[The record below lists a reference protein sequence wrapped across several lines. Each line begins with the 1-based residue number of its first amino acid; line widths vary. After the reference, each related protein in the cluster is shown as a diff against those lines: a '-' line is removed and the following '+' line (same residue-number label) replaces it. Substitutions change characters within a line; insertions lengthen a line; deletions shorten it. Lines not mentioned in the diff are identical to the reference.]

1 MAISKL
7 ATAERVV
14 VMRIRT
20 AFKRKRSMPMIF
32 AIITV
37 RNKATDVMRLAF
49 LIWLSY
55 RKRKSMSI
63 VKKMAMES
71 GALM

>member
-1 MAISKL
+1 
-7 ATAERVV
+7 
-14 VMRIRT
+14 
-20 AFKRKRSMPMIF
+20 MIF